1 VGRTDEEQFDN
12 RFNGLQGG
20 CISHSLTK
28 IWIHGIFSTKNR
40 EPLIKP
46 EFETELYDH
55 IKEKLENDF
64 ECKVRIINGMS
75 EHVHLLFL
83 LSTKFSIETIFK
95 NLKGE
100 SSHWINQSNFKKQKF
115 AWQTG
120 YGAFSISES
129 MVKEVERYI
138 IGQKEHH
145 RKLSYVEEIEL
156 LIKKYSLKILN
167 R

>member
-1 VGRTDEEQFDN
+1 MGRKDEEQFDN

-20 CISHSLTK
+20 FISHSLTK

-46 EFETELYDH
+46 EFETELYNH

-64 ECKVRIINGMS
+64 ECKVRIINGVT
-75 EHVHLLFL
+75 EHVHQLFL
-83 LSTKFSIETIFK
+83 LSPKFSIETIFK

-100 SSHWINQSNFKKQKF
+100 SSHWINQSNFMKQKF

-138 IGQKEHH
+138 LGQKEHH
-145 RKLSYVEEIEL
+145 KKLSYIEEIEL
-156 LIKKYSLKILN
+156 LIKKYGLKILN